1 MAIGRPKTKMPA
13 FFVYK
18 KEDDCL
24 YACKDTDEV
33 HGLLHTLL
41 RTDVPME
48 LLVIEPKSVNVITAG
63 FRPAKKLSEIEKC
76 LTEHPYSDEDDKEE

>member
-63 FRPAKKLSEIEKC
+63 FRPARKLSEIKRC
-76 LTEHPYSDEDDKEE
+76 LTEHPSSYEDDNEE